1 MKRLA
6 LFVIFLMS
14 ISMVSAEFNRDSAV
28 GWLKGEVD
36 NKWSSLG
43 NDMEKIS
50 FSVLALNLNGEDETA
65 SAGLGYLNGKEDQN
79 NCYPDGNCNTKDTAL
94 AALTLSEMGGNIA
107 ELLDY
112 LGGNLQSTGV
122 GSDGLIIQIIT
133 NEEGICEF
141 EFDEGSIYET
151 SVNSEN
157 PWIYLSSI
165 GVNFDNYA

>member
-65 SAGLGYLNGKEDQN
+65 ILMG
-79 NCYPDGNCNTKDTAL
+79 TA
-94 AALTLSEMGGNIA
+94 TLKIQ
-107 ELLDY
+107 LL
-112 LGGNLQSTGV
+112 LRL
-122 GSDGLIIQIIT
+122 L
-133 NEEGICEF
+133 
-141 EFDEGSIYET
+141 
-151 SVNSEN
+151 
-157 PWIYLSSI
+157 
-165 GVNFDNYA
+165 